1 MIIFEEKNGT
11 VVPMNIETKLLKERI
26 ILLNGEIDNEMSS
39 KIISE
44 LLCLDSMSNDDIK
57 IYINSPGGSVN
68 DGLAIYDT
76 MNFIKSDVSTICVG
90 EASSMGAIILMN
102 GAKGKRFCLKNSEI
116 MIHQPLGGVSGQA
129 TEIDIEAKRIM
140 KTKKLLNEIIS
151 SKTNK
156 NMKQVEKDVERD
168 YFMNSNEALKY
179 GIIDKIL

>member
-168 YFMNSNEALKY
+168 YFMNSNDALKY

>member
-168 YFMNSNEALKY
+168 YFMNSTEALKY

>member
-26 ILLNGEIDNEMSS
+26 ILLNGEIDYEMSS

-102 GAKGKRFCLKNSEI
+102 GAKGKRYCLKNSEI

-156 NMKQVEKDVERD
+156 NIKQVEKDVERD
-168 YFMNSNEALKY
+168 YFMDSSDALKY